1 MVFAISWH
9 LPYTLQLGSVRKVIV
24 FFFSPLP
31 QGRPFRRRAAIIVPS
46 ERFSTL
52 Y

>member
-24 FFFSPLP
+24 FFFSPP
-31 QGRPFRRRAAIIVPS
+31 PGAAVPKKS
-46 ERFSTL
+46 RDHCS
-52 Y
+52 